1 MEKFSWLKVMQTP
14 SYFPPLAKATLMR
27 FLVFLAAPQV
37 PFWQDG
43 RFSLALTGM
52 LLAGV
57 LLLGAMIVAWV
68 GRSFKDDR
76 KRGVCSPEDQLSEFR
91 TMLEAGELTPQ
102 EFEIVKRK
110 LGRKISSKDPAPSKN
125 PSETSPSM
133 PDSSPKDSSLDG
145 FPKVFPPND
154 DDIAKS

>member
-1 MEKFSWLKVMQTP
+1 
-14 SYFPPLAKATLMR
+14 MR

-37 PFWQDG
+37 PFWKDG

-57 LLLGAMIVAWV
+57 LLLGAMVVAWV
-68 GRSFKDDR
+68 GRAFKDDR
-76 KRGVCSPEDQLSEFR
+76 KRGISSPEDQLSEFR

-110 LGRKISSKDPAPSKN
+110 LGRKISNKEPAT
-125 PSETSPSM
+125 SETPAGLTPSM
-133 PDSSPKDSSLDG
+133 PDSPSKEPTEGDN
-145 FPKVFPPND
+145 PRAFPPNN

>member
-1 MEKFSWLKVMQTP
+1 
-14 SYFPPLAKATLMR
+14 MR

-57 LLLGAMIVAWV
+57 LLLGAMVVAWV
-68 GRSFKDDR
+68 GRAFKDDR
-76 KRGVCSPEDQLSEFR
+76 KRGISSPEDQLSEFR

-110 LGRKISSKDPAPSKN
+110 LGRKISNKEPATSETPAGLTPSIPDSPSKE
-125 PSETSPSM
+125 PPEGDTPRA
-133 PDSSPKDSSLDG
+133 
-145 FPKVFPPND
+145 FPPNN

>member
-1 MEKFSWLKVMQTP
+1 
-14 SYFPPLAKATLMR
+14 MR

-110 LGRKISSKDPAPSKN
+110 LGRKISSKDPAPSEN
-125 PSETSPSM
+125 PPETSSI
-133 PDSSPKDSSLDG
+133 PDSLPKEASLDG

-154 DDIAKS
+154 EDVAKS

>member
-1 MEKFSWLKVMQTP
+1 
-14 SYFPPLAKATLMR
+14 MR

-57 LLLGAMIVAWV
+57 LLLGALVVAWV
-68 GRSFKDDR
+68 GRAFKDDR
-76 KRGVCSPEDQLSEFR
+76 KRGISSPEDQLSEFR
-91 TMLEAGELTPQ
+91 NMLEAGELTPQ

-110 LGRKISSKDPAPSKN
+110 LGRKISNKEPAA
-125 PSETSPSM
+125 SETPAGLTPSL
-133 PDSSPKDSSLDG
+133 PDSPPKEPTEGDI
-145 FPKVFPPND
+145 PKAFPPNN
-154 DDIAKS
+154 DDITKS

>member
-1 MEKFSWLKVMQTP
+1 
-14 SYFPPLAKATLMR
+14 MR

-57 LLLGAMIVAWV
+57 LLLGAVVVAWV
-68 GRSFKDDR
+68 GRAFKDDR
-76 KRGVCSPEDQLSEFR
+76 KRGICSPEDQLSEFR

-102 EFEIVKRK
+102 EFEIVRRK
-110 LGRKISSKDPAPSKN
+110 LGRKISNKEPAPSETPAGLT
-125 PSETSPSM
+125 PSV
-133 PDSSPKDSSLDG
+133 PDSPPKEPPEGDT
-145 FPKVFPPND
+145 PRAFPPNN

>member
-1 MEKFSWLKVMQTP
+1 
-14 SYFPPLAKATLMR
+14 MR

-57 LLLGAMIVAWV
+57 LLLGAMVVAWV
-68 GRSFKDDR
+68 GRAFKDDR
-76 KRGVCSPEDQLSEFR
+76 KRGISSPEDQLSEFR
-91 TMLEAGELTPQ
+91 NMLEAGELTPQ

-110 LGRKISSKDPAPSKN
+110 LGRKISNKEAAPPETPAGL
-125 PSETSPSM
+125 TPSM
-133 PDSSPKDSSLDG
+133 PDSPPKEPPEGDTPSA
-145 FPKVFPPND
+145 FPPNN

>member
-1 MEKFSWLKVMQTP
+1 
-14 SYFPPLAKATLMR
+14 MR

-57 LLLGAMIVAWV
+57 LLLGAMVVAWV
-68 GRSFKDDR
+68 GRAFKDDR
-76 KRGVCSPEDQLSEFR
+76 KRGISSPEDQLSEFR
-91 TMLEAGELTPQ
+91 NMLEAGELTPQ
-102 EFEIVKRK
+102 EFEIVRRK
-110 LGRKISSKDPAPSKN
+110 LGRKISNKEAAPPETPAGL
-125 PSETSPSM
+125 TPSM
-133 PDSSPKDSSLDG
+133 PDSPPKEPPEGDTPSA
-145 FPKVFPPND
+145 FPPNN

>member
-1 MEKFSWLKVMQTP
+1 
-14 SYFPPLAKATLMR
+14 MR

-76 KRGVCSPEDQLSEFR
+76 KRGICSPEDQLSEFR

-110 LGRKISSKDPAPSKN
+110 LGRKISNKDAAASDKPQGIPPAN
-125 PSETSPSM
+125 T
-133 PDSSPKDSSLDG
+133 DSSPNEASDGG

-154 DDIAKS
+154 DHGAKS

>member
-1 MEKFSWLKVMQTP
+1 
-14 SYFPPLAKATLMR
+14 MR

-57 LLLGAMIVAWV
+57 LLLGAMVVAWV
-68 GRSFKDDR
+68 GRAFKDDR
-76 KRGVCSPEDQLSEFR
+76 KRGISSPEDQLSEFR

-110 LGRKISSKDPAPSKN
+110 LGRKISNKEPAT
-125 PSETSPSM
+125 SETPAGLTPSM
-133 PDSSPKDSSLDG
+133 PDSPPKEPSEGDT
-145 FPKVFPPND
+145 PRAFPPNN

>member
-1 MEKFSWLKVMQTP
+1 
-14 SYFPPLAKATLMR
+14 MR

-57 LLLGAMIVAWV
+57 LLLGAMVVAWV
-68 GRSFKDDR
+68 GRAFKDDR
-76 KRGVCSPEDQLSEFR
+76 KRGISSPEDQLSEFR

-110 LGRKISSKDPAPSKN
+110 LGRKISNKEPATPETPTGLTPSTPDSPSKEPPEGDN
-125 PSETSPSM
+125 P
-133 PDSSPKDSSLDG
+133 KA
-145 FPKVFPPND
+145 FPPNN

>member
-1 MEKFSWLKVMQTP
+1 
-14 SYFPPLAKATLMR
+14 MR

-76 KRGVCSPEDQLSEFR
+76 KRGICSPEDQLSEFR

-110 LGRKISSKDPAPSKN
+110 LGRKISSKDPAPSEN
-125 PSETSPSM
+125 PPETSSI
-133 PDSSPKDSSLDG
+133 PDSLPKEASLDG

-154 DDIAKS
+154 EDVAKS

>member
-1 MEKFSWLKVMQTP
+1 
-14 SYFPPLAKATLMR
+14 MR

-57 LLLGAMIVAWV
+57 LLVGAMIVAWV
-68 GRSFKDDR
+68 GRAFKEDR
-76 KRGVCSPEDQLSEFR
+76 KRGICSPEDQLSEFR
-91 TMLEAGELTPQ
+91 NMLEAGELTPQ
-102 EFEIVKRK
+102 EFEIVRRK
-110 LGRKISSKDPAPSKN
+110 LGRKISNKEPAP
-125 PSETSPSM
+125 PETPAGLTPSM
-133 PDSSPKDSSLDG
+133 PDSPPKEPSEGDNPSA
-145 FPKVFPPND
+145 FPPNN

>member
-1 MEKFSWLKVMQTP
+1 
-14 SYFPPLAKATLMR
+14 MR
-27 FLVFLAAPQV
+27 FLIFLAAQQV

-57 LLLGAMIVAWV
+57 LLLGALIVAWV

-110 LGRKISSKDPAPSKN
+110 LGRKISNKDLSPTESPVGQ
-125 PSETSPSM
+125 TPSM
-133 PDSSPKDSSLDG
+133 PDSPSKEASEGD

-154 DDIAKS
+154 EDVAKS

>member
-1 MEKFSWLKVMQTP
+1 
-14 SYFPPLAKATLMR
+14 MR

-57 LLLGAMIVAWV
+57 LLLGAMVVAWV
-68 GRSFKDDR
+68 GRAFKDDR
-76 KRGVCSPEDQLSEFR
+76 KRGISSPEDQLSEFR

-110 LGRKISSKDPAPSKN
+110 LGRKISNKEPAP
-125 PSETSPSM
+125 PETPAGLTPSM
-133 PDSSPKDSSLDG
+133 PDSPPKEPSEGDTPSA
-145 FPKVFPPND
+145 FPPNN

>member
-1 MEKFSWLKVMQTP
+1 
-14 SYFPPLAKATLMR
+14 MR

-76 KRGVCSPEDQLSEFR
+76 KRGICSPEDQLSEFR
-91 TMLEAGELTPQ
+91 TMLEAGELTP
-102 EFEIVKRK
+102 KNSK
-110 LGRKISSKDPAPSKN
+110 SLSGNLGVRSLLKILHPRKIPLRLLLLYLILPQKKLL
-125 PSETSPSM
+125 M
-133 PDSSPKDSSLDG
+133 MG
-145 FPKVFPPND
+145 FPRFFP
-154 DDIAKS
+154 

>member
-1 MEKFSWLKVMQTP
+1 
-14 SYFPPLAKATLMR
+14 MR

-57 LLLGAMIVAWV
+57 LLLGAVVVAWV
-68 GRSFKDDR
+68 GRAFKEDR
-76 KRGVCSPEDQLSEFR
+76 KRGISSPEDQLSEFR
-91 TMLEAGELTPQ
+91 NMLEAGELTPQ

-110 LGRKISSKDPAPSKN
+110 LGRKISNKEPAT
-125 PSETSPSM
+125 SETPAGLTPSL
-133 PDSSPKDSSLDG
+133 PDSPPKEPTEGDT
-145 FPKVFPPND
+145 PRAFPPNN
-154 DDIAKS
+154 DDITKS

>member
-1 MEKFSWLKVMQTP
+1 
-14 SYFPPLAKATLMR
+14 MR

-57 LLLGAMIVAWV
+57 LLLGAVVVSWV
-68 GRSFKDDR
+68 GRAVKEDR
-76 KRGVCSPEDQLSEFR
+76 KRGISSPEDQLSEFR
-91 TMLEAGELTPQ
+91 NMLEAGELTPQ

-110 LGRKISSKDPAPSKN
+110 LGRKISNKEPAT
-125 PSETSPSM
+125 SETPAGLTPSL
-133 PDSSPKDSSLDG
+133 PDSPPKEPTEGDT
-145 FPKVFPPND
+145 PRAFPPNN
-154 DDIAKS
+154 DDITKS

>member
-1 MEKFSWLKVMQTP
+1 
-14 SYFPPLAKATLMR
+14 MR
-27 FLVFLAAPQV
+27 FLIFLAAPQV

-57 LLLGAMIVAWV
+57 LLLGALIVAWV

-91 TMLEAGELTPQ
+91 NMLEAGELTPQ

-110 LGRKISSKDPAPSKN
+110 LGRKISSKHPAPSEN
-125 PSETSPSM
+125 TPEASPSM
-133 PDSSPKDSSLDG
+133 PDSSPKDSSEGG

-154 DDIAKS
+154 DDVPKS

>member
-1 MEKFSWLKVMQTP
+1 
-14 SYFPPLAKATLMR
+14 MR
-27 FLVFLAAPQV
+27 FLIFLAAPQV

-110 LGRKISSKDPAPSKN
+110 LGRKISSKDPAPSEN
-125 PSETSPSM
+125 PPETSSI
-133 PDSSPKDSSLDG
+133 PDSLPKEASLDG

-154 DDIAKS
+154 EDVAKS